1 VVRLTLPSRARSA
14 LAEGAAALPPAP
26 RVRFDA
32 VRFAWPSGE
41 EILSGLSLDLAPGQV
56 VALVGRSGCGKSTLL
71 RLAAGLS
78 TPTGGVVDVGDA
90 RRAFVFQRPNLLP
103 WRTVA
108 ENVALPLTLLGQ
120 EDPAAVA
127 AALAQ
132 VGLADAAHKLPQ
144 ALSGGMQMRVSI
156 ARALVSQPTLLLLD
170 EPFSAIDAL
179 TRARLHAEL
188 GQILDERGLTALL
201 VTHDLH
207 EAALLADRVIAL
219 AGPPLRVLL
228 DVPVTSTAPRGRR
241 DLYDPRVGALVR
253 ALRAAL
259 DLDAAP

>member
-1 VVRLTLPSRARSA
+1 M
-14 LAEGAAALPPAP
+14 
-26 RVRFDA
+26 RFDDA
-32 VRFAWPSGE
+32 RFAWPSGE

-56 VALVGRSGCGKSTLL
+56 VAFVGKSGCGKSTLL

-78 TPTGGVVDVGDA
+78 APTGGVVDVQGA
-90 RRAFVFQRPNLLP
+90 RLAFVFQRPNLLP

-108 ENVALPLTLLGQ
+108 ENVALPLSLQGA

-170 EPFSAIDAL
+170 EPFSALDAL
-179 TRARLHAEL
+179 TRARLHREL
-188 GQILDERGLTALL
+188 GQILDERGFTTLL

-207 EAALLADRVIAL
+207 EAALLADRVVAL
-219 AGPPLRVLL
+219 GGPPLRVLL
-228 DVPVTSTAPRGRR
+228 DLPVALDAPRGRR

-253 ALRAAL
+253 EVRAAL
-259 DLDAAP
+259 GEEAEA

>member
-1 VVRLTLPSRARSA
+1 M
-14 LAEGAAALPPAP
+14 AEGASEAAPAP
-26 RVRFDA
+26 RVRLDA
-32 VRFAWPSGE
+32 VRFVWPSGE
-41 EILSGLSLDLAPGQV
+41 EILSGLSLELAPGQV

-108 ENVALPLTLLGQ
+108 ENVALPLTLMG
-120 EDPAAVA
+120 EHDPAAVA

-132 VGLADAAHKLPQ
+132 VGLTDAAHKLPQ

-179 TRARLHAEL
+179 TRARLHSEL
-188 GQILDERGLTALL
+188 GQILDERGLTTLL

-228 DVPVTSTAPRGRR
+228 DVPVSLPAPRGRR
-241 DLYDPRVGALVR
+241 DLYDPRVGALVHQ
-253 ALRAAL
+253 LRAAL
-259 DLDAAP
+259 DLDTPP